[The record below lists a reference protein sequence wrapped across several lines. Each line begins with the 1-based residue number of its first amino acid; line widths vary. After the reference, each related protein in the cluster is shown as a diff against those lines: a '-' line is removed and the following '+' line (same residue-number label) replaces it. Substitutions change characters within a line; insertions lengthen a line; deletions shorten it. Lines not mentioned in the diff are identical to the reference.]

1 MRFVIALCPLTA
13 ISHRMHRIGSL
24 STSEVKWWR
33 ARLVLAWGTG
43 WEALRVLS
51 AFFDGVS
58 GAAVATGLSS
68 LFDTVARIC
77 LLAYLLESPGQQ

>member
-1 MRFVIALCPLTA
+1 MVESPP
-13 ISHRMHRIGSL
+13 
-24 STSEVKWWR
+24 STG
-33 ARLVLAWGTG
+33 LGTG

-77 LLAYLLESPGQQ
+77 LLVYLLESRGQQ

>member
-1 MRFVIALCPLTA
+1 M
-13 ISHRMHRIGSL
+13 
-24 STSEVKWWR
+24 
-33 ARLVLAWGTG
+33 LAWGAG